1 MVVENSQKPPDIE
14 QEQRQRPN
22 KPPGQFISNELE
34 EETARFLREIK
45 GLAKRREQAKSE
57 ESKGPPP
64 KRPPDD
70 QRSSRR

>member
-1 MVVENSQKPPDIE
+1 MAVENPRKPPDIK
-14 QEQRQRPN
+14 QEQRQRPD

-45 GLAKRREQAKSE
+45 GLAKRREQAKSD

>member
-1 MVVENSQKPPDIE
+1 MPVENPKKPPGKQHE
-14 QEQRQRPN
+14 ERKRPD
-22 KPPGQFISNELE
+22 KPPGQFVTNELE

-45 GLAKRREQAKSE
+45 GLAKRRERARSE
-57 ESKGPPP
+57 ESQGPPP

>member
-1 MVVENSQKPPDIE
+1 MPVENPRKPPDN
-14 QEQRQRPN
+14 QQKQRKEPA
-22 KPPGQFISNELE
+22 KPPGQFLTNELQ

-57 ESKGPPP
+57 ETKGPPP

-70 QRSSRR
+70 QRSRRR